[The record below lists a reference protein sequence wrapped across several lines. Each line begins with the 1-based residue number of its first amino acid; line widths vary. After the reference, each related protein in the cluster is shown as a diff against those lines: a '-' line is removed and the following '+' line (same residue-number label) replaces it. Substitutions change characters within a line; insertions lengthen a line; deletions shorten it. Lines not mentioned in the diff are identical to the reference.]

1 VRHAEIEEKTPSRN
15 GAGSDEG
22 LTAICIEGA
31 FEIWATGVT
40 RDIVVSDYDPE
51 WPHWFETVRRRVWPA
66 VEDIALRIEHVGSTA
81 VPGLAAKPII
91 DMDIVVASKDDV
103 RPVLRDMLRGDPEA
117 RERYAA
123 RKRRNVV
130 LANRDMDVYVT
141 AKAKLVADLLTQA
154 RAARG
159 LPPET
164 YWQPDI
170 EIP

>member
-1 VRHAEIEEKTPSRN
+1 
-15 GAGSDEG
+15 
-22 LTAICIEGA
+22 
-31 FEIWATGVT
+31 
-40 RDIVVSDYDPE
+40 
-51 WPHWFETVRRRVWPA
+51 
-66 VEDIALRIEHVGSTA
+66 
-81 VPGLAAKPII
+81 
-91 DMDIVVASKDDV
+91 
-103 RPVLRDMLRGDPEA
+103 
-117 RERYAA
+117 
-123 RKRRNVV
+123 V